1 MANLSPTVNQS
12 REEKDL
18 VLRVGSFEIDW
29 PKALGYFGG
38 IWLAVAYDVI
48 APPLGLFIAAIPML
62 KLLKHPDQ
70 PRSIRI
76 VSDILEGAAK
86 PVGGDSET
94 TVRLAPGRSR
104 RAAPSSRQ
112 DTRRKQVALGQ
123 HFKPNRVSRA

>member
-48 APPLGLFIAAIPML
+48 APPLAIWTWVGSSLVKVAFGIPP
-62 KLLKHPDQ
+62 LLRASSY
-70 PRSIRI
+70 RSF
-76 VSDILEGAAK
+76 
-86 PVGGDSET
+86 
-94 TVRLAPGRSR
+94 
-104 RAAPSSRQ
+104 SSQLCR
-112 DTRRKQVALGQ
+112 T
-123 HFKPNRVSRA
+123 